1 MEPKYWIGKQEIWIL
16 FPKAYTNEHFFSSLS
31 ALVISYV
38 KKKTW
43 VTKLGLL
50 SLSINEG
57 QMPPI
62 FSDITKTLLRSREPI
77 QE

>member
-31 ALVISYV
+31 ALVILYV
-38 KKKTW
+38 KKKKTW

-50 SLSINEG
+50 SLNITEG

-77 QE
+77 